1 MTGNDAPAADVWDLR
16 PAAAGGGAVPPEL
29 VGLKANGLIRMA
41 QAGLPVPPGFV
52 LSTRLCR
59 RYHREG
65 RQALADAAALARRKI
80 SALEA
85 QRGRTFGDARRP
97 LLVSVRSGAAVSMP
111 GMLETILNV
120 GLNEASVRGLI
131 RLTGDPRFAWDCFRR
146 FIQQFAQV
154 VHGCAA
160 RPFDEVVDA
169 ELRASGAEGVRDL
182 DFAALERVVHEFLH
196 RYRMLAGEP
205 FPRPYRQLEAAIEA
219 VMRSWMSEKA
229 QAFRRLKGLSDEGGT
244 AVTVQTMVFGNAGA
258 GSGSG
263 VGFTRDPDTGE
274 KRLYVDFLF
283 NAQGEDVVSGR
294 FTVEDGGSFRQSL
307 PGVAA
312 EIERI
317 ARLLE
322 AEFGDMQDFEFTV
335 ERRRLYLLQTRFG
348 YRSPLAA
355 IRIAVNLVEEGLI
368 DPATALARLSGIDIA
383 RVERRQLVV
392 PAGVDPIAR
401 AIPAAA
407 GAAVGAV
414 CFGAEEVE
422 HAFARHLPAILVRH
436 DIATADVAAIARAEG
451 IVTAAGARTS
461 HAAVVARQL
470 GKACLVGCDSLSFPT
485 GDGVCRFGN
494 VVVAG
499 GEELSIDGGSGAIYR
514 GRLPVESGRPETEL
528 AKIEEWRESARCS
541 EPDRS
546 IDHLRPDMMTSTAPA
561 PMRSI

>member
-1 MTGNDAPAADVWDLR
+1 MTGNDALAAEVWDLGSSALGR
-16 PAAAGGGAVPPEL
+16 SAVPPEL
-29 VGLKANGLIRMA
+29 VGVKANGLIRMA
-41 QAGLPVPPGFV
+41 RAGLPVPPGFV

-65 RQALADAAALARRKI
+65 RQTLADAAALARRKI
-80 SALEA
+80 TALED
-85 QRGRTFGDARRP
+85 QTGRSFGDARRP

-131 RLTGDPRFAWDCFRR
+131 RLTGDPRFAWDCSRR

-160 RPFDEVVDA
+160 RPFDEVIGA
-169 ELRASGAEGVRDL
+169 ELRASGAESVRDL

-196 RYRMLAGEP
+196 RYRMLTGEP
-205 FPRPYRQLEAAIEA
+205 FPQDPYRQLETAIEA
-219 VMRSWMSEKA
+219 VMQSWMSEKA
-229 QAFRRLKGLSDEGGT
+229 RTFRRLKGLSDEGGT
-244 AVTVQTMVFGNAGA
+244 AVTVQAMVFGNAGA
-258 GSGSG
+258 SSGSG

-274 KRLYVDFLF
+274 KHLYVDFLF

-294 FTVEDGGSFRQSL
+294 FAVEDGGSFRQSL
-307 PGVAA
+307 PGVAG

-317 ARLLE
+317 VRLLE
-322 AEFGDMQDFEFTV
+322 AEFRDMQDFEFTV
-335 ERRRLYLLQTRFG
+335 ERGRLYLLQTRSG

-355 IRIAVNLVEEGLI
+355 VRIAVDMVEERVI
-368 DPATALARLSGIDIA
+368 DPATALARLSEIDIA

-401 AIPAAA
+401 AIPAAS

-414 CFGAEEVE
+414 CFDAQEVE
-422 HAFARHLPAILVRH
+422 QAFARHLPAILVRH
-436 DIATADVAAIARAEG
+436 EIATADVAAIARAEG

-470 GKACLVGCDSLSFPT
+470 GKACLVGCDSLSFPA

-499 GEELSIDGGSGAIYR
+499 GEELSIDGSSGAIYR
-514 GRLPVESGRPETEL
+514 GRLPVESGRPEAEL
-528 AKIEEWRESARCS
+528 EKIKRWRQSAESS
-541 EPDRS
+541 ERV
-546 IDHLRPDMMTSTAPA
+546 
-561 PMRSI
+561 

>member
-1 MTGNDAPAADVWDLR
+1 MTGNDALAAEVWDLGQ
-16 PAAAGGGAVPPEL
+16 AALGRSAAPPEL
-29 VGLKANGLIRMA
+29 VGVKANGLIRMA

-80 SALEA
+80 TALEV
-85 QRGRTFGDARRP
+85 QTGRTFGDACRP

-120 GLNEASVRGLI
+120 GLNETSVRGLI

-160 RPFDEVVDA
+160 RPFDEVINA
-169 ELRASGAEGVRDL
+169 ELRRSGAETVRDL

-196 RYRMLAGEP
+196 RYRMLSGEP
-205 FPRPYRQLEAAIEA
+205 FPQDSYRQLEAAIEA

-229 QAFRRLKGLSDEGGT
+229 QTFRRLERLSDEGGT

-258 GSGSG
+258 SSGSG

-294 FTVEDGGSFRQSL
+294 FTVEDGSSFRRSL
-307 PGVAA
+307 PDVAA

-317 ARLLE
+317 VRLLE
-322 AEFGDMQDFEFTV
+322 AEFRDMQDFEFTV
-335 ERRRLYLLQTRFG
+335 ERGRLYLLQTRSG

-355 IRIAVNLVEEGLI
+355 VRIAVDLVEEGVI
-368 DPATALARLSGIDIA
+368 DPATALARLSDIDIA

-401 AIPAAA
+401 AIPAAS

-414 CFGAEEVE
+414 CFDAQDVE
-422 HAFARHLPAILVRH
+422 QAFARHLPAILVRH

-485 GDGVCRFGN
+485 GDAVCRFGN

-499 GEELSIDGGSGAIYR
+499 GEELSVDGSSGAIYC
-514 GRLPVESGRPETEL
+514 GRLPVESGRPEAEL
-528 AKIEEWRESARCS
+528 AKIERWRQ
-541 EPDRS
+541 
-546 IDHLRPDMMTSTAPA
+546 PA
-561 PMRSI
+561 ENSKRV

>member
-1 MTGNDAPAADVWDLR
+1 MTGNDALAAEVWDLG
-16 PAAAGGGAVPPEL
+16 PAAPGGGAIPPEL
-29 VGLKANGLIRMA
+29 VGVKAHNLIRMA

-52 LSTRLCR
+52 LSTGLCR

-65 RQALADAAALARRKI
+65 RQAVADAAALARREI
-80 SALEA
+80 SALEV
-85 QRGRTFGDARRP
+85 QTGRSFGGDRRP

-160 RPFDEVVDA
+160 RPFDEVIDA
-169 ELRASGAEGVRDL
+169 ELRTSSAESVRDL

-196 RYRMLAGEP
+196 RYRMLTGEP
-205 FPRPYRQLEAAIEA
+205 FPHDPYRQLDAAIEA

-229 QAFRRLKGLSDEGGT
+229 RTFRRLEGLSDEGGT
-244 AVTVQTMVFGNAGA
+244 AVTVQAMVFGNAGA
-258 GSGSG
+258 SSGSG
-263 VGFTRDPDTGE
+263 VGFSRDPDTGE

-294 FTVEDGGSFRQSL
+294 FTVEDDGSFRQSL

-335 ERRRLYLLQTRFG
+335 ERGRLYLLQTRSG

-355 IRIAVNLVEEGLI
+355 VRIAVDLVEEGLI
-368 DPATALARLSGIDIA
+368 NPAAALARLSRIDIA

-407 GAAVGAV
+407 GAAVGAI
-414 CFGAEEVE
+414 CFDAEEVE
-422 HAFARHLPAILVRH
+422 HACARHLPAILVRH
-436 DIATADVAAIARAEG
+436 DIATADVAAIALAEG

-485 GDGVCRFGN
+485 GDGCRFGN

-499 GEELSIDGGSGAIYR
+499 GEELSIDGVSGTIYR

-528 AKIEEWRESARCS
+528 AKIEEWRESAQRS
-541 EPDRS
+541 EPAEA
-546 IDHLRPDMMTSTAPA
+546 IGQ
-561 PMRSI
+561 

>member
-1 MTGNDAPAADVWDLR
+1 MTGNEALAADVWAVGS
-16 PAAAGGGAVPPEL
+16 AAPGRVGAVSPEL
-29 VGLKANGLIRMA
+29 VGVKANGLIRMA

-65 RQALADAAALARRKI
+65 PQALADAAALARRQI
-80 SALEA
+80 TALQA
-85 QRGRTFGDARRP
+85 QTSRIFGDARRP
-97 LLVSVRSGAAVSMP
+97 LLLSVRSGAAVSMP

-131 RLTGDPRFAWDCFRR
+131 RITGDPRFAWDCFRR

-154 VHGCAA
+154 VHGCTA
-160 RPFDEVVDA
+160 RPFDEVIGA
-169 ELRASGAEGVRDL
+169 ELRASGADTVRDL
-182 DFAALERVVHEFLH
+182 DFAALERVVHEFLN
-196 RYRMLAGEP
+196 RYRTLTGKP
-205 FPRPYRQLEAAIEA
+205 FPHDPHRQLEAAIEA

-229 QAFRRLKGLSDEGGT
+229 QTFRRLKGLSDEGGT
-244 AVTVQTMVFGNAGA
+244 AVTVQAMVFGNAGA

-274 KRLYVDFLF
+274 KHLYVDFLF

-294 FTVEDGGSFRQSL
+294 FTVEDGRFFRQSL
-307 PGVAA
+307 PGAAA

-317 ARLLE
+317 AHLLE

-335 ERRRLYLLQTRFG
+335 ERGQLHLLQTRPG

-355 IRIAVNLVEEGLI
+355 VRIAVDLVEEGLI
-368 DPATALARLSGIDIA
+368 DPETALARLSGIDIA
-383 RVERRQLVV
+383 HIERRQLVV
-392 PAGVDPIAR
+392 PAGVDPIAH

-414 CFGAEEVE
+414 CFDAPQVE
-422 HAFARHLPAILVRH
+422 RTFARQVPAILVRH
-436 DIATADVAAIARAEG
+436 DIATADVAAIAQAEG

-499 GEELSIDGGSGAIYR
+499 GEELSVDGTSGTIYR
-514 GRLPVESGRPETEL
+514 GRLAVESERLETEL
-528 AKIEEWRESARCS
+528 AKIEKWRESAQGS
-541 EPDRS
+541 EPADA
-546 IDHLRPDMMTSTAPA
+546 IAQ
-561 PMRSI
+561 